1 MAAPDGFE
9 LPRLLGAL
17 ERRLCDRLACRL
29 SAAGS
34 SLHEWRVL
42 AQVADGA
49 GRAMSEVAAAL
60 DIPPSTATK
69 LVDAMVA
76 SNLVY
81 RRGDENDRR
90 KVVIH
95 LAPRG
100 RAAYERLGLLVEE
113 EQAELAT
120 LADAADLRRL
130 THLLAQLNE
139 QVV

>member
-1 MAAPDGFE
+1 MAGPDGFE
-9 LPRLLGAL
+9 LPRLLGHL
-17 ERRLCDRLACRL
+17 ERRLCERLVRRL

-42 AQVADGA
+42 AQLAEGP
-49 GRAMSEVAAAL
+49 GRAMSDVAGSL
-60 DIPPSTATK
+60 DIPASSATK

-76 SNLVY
+76 ANLVY
-81 RRGDENDRR
+81 RRGDETDRR

-100 RAAYERLGLLVEE
+100 RAAYDQIAPLVHA

-120 LADAADLRRL
+120 LADEADLRQL
-130 THLLAQLNE
+130 TRLLAQLSE
-139 QVV
+139 QVG